1 MTVISATMLTLFTT
15 PKAFRGHI
23 GTIQRNAIKS
33 WTMIIPRPEII
44 LFGDE
49 EGTAQTSTELGVQY
63 LPRVARNDHG
73 TPLVN
78 DLFEKAQQL
87 ATHHIICYANADII
101 LMNDLMDAV
110 RQVARRMR
118 RFLIVGQRWD
128 LDVSGPLDFGAG
140 WEQNLR
146 ARVARDGCLHPP
158 TGIDYFVFPRG
169 LWGEIPSFIIG
180 RTVWDNW
187 LLYRARSRGASLVDA
202 TPVAMAVHQ
211 NHDYSHIPGGEE
223 GAWSGIEARR
233 NQELA
238 GDLRFTFTL
247 EDATHILSPERLKRA
262 LDWSHICRQ
271 FKTLPLFHPHL
282 QMLARPLLR
291 TIELADRARN
301 RFGIDRE
308 IH

>member
-1 MTVISATMLTLFTT
+1 VTVISATMLTLFTI
-15 PKAFRGHI
+15 PKPFRGHI
-23 GTIQRNAIKS
+23 GMIQRNAIKS
-33 WTMIIPRPEII
+33 WTMITPRPEII

-63 LPRVARNDHG
+63 IPRVSRNDQG

-101 LMNDLMDAV
+101 LMNDLMDTV

-128 LDVSGPLDFGAG
+128 LDVSSPLDFGAG
-140 WEQNLR
+140 WEQKLR

-169 LWGEIPSFIIG
+169 LWGEIPSFSIG

-187 LLYRARSRGASLVDA
+187 LPYRARSRGASLVDA
-202 TPVAMAVHQ
+202 TKAVTAVHQ
-211 NHDYSHIPGGEE
+211 NHDYSHIPGGKD
-223 GAWSGIEARR
+223 GAWRGIEARR

-238 GDLRFTFTL
+238 GDIRFTV
-247 EDATHILSPERLKRA
+247 EDATHILLPRRLKCA
-262 LDWSHICRQ
+262 LDWSHTRRQ
-271 FKTLPLFHPHL
+271 LKTLHLFHPHL
-282 QMLARPLLR
+282 QMLARLLLR

-308 IH
+308 HH